1 MKEKNKGFT
10 LVELL
15 AVIVILALIA
25 LIATPIILNVI
36 NDAKKQAAKD
46 SAYGYMDAVEKYI
59 VSSELEDKSIQDGTY
74 RVEEL
79 NKKISVKGSTPDNGN
94 IEIKNSSV
102 KSYDIGIDGY
112 VVRNGKVD
120 KVSTT
125 KSFKNGTAVYYN
137 PETENKCSKEASK
150 STTGTKSGCMK
161 WYVFN
166 DKEGN
171 ATVNVILDHN
181 TTANVAW
188 NSTGNNSEMKEVK
201 KALENDTKDW
211 KNTARL
217 ITANE
222 IAKITGNTGFDA
234 SKEKQEKS
242 IVSRFPL
249 VNKKLLSFGKKQK
262 QTNAILRK
270 LDQVI
275 VEEVCEEVWKSN
287 KLTKSHL
294 GIVKKGTHAKGE
306 MSLGKGQYRQIDQF
320 TYFRDTVFRD
330 LDWKN
335 NKSGDEIANAYFTMI
350 ICGINYGEYKLRI
363 LHKRKG
369 MVAYQQNNYVTSIR
383 WGDVSHLLKNEN
395 LLGRELVIYK
405 TSDKERYV
413 IDIE

>member
-1 MKEKNKGFT
+1 MKRKNKGFT

-112 VVRNGKVD
+112 AVSNGEVK

-137 PETENKCSKEASK
+137 PVSREKCTGYTEAN
-150 STTGTKSGCMK
+150 STTGKNSGCMK

-181 TTANVAW
+181 TTARVAW
-188 NSTGNNSEMKEVK
+188 NSTGNNSEMKEVADALK
-201 KALENDTKDW
+201 KDTRTW

-222 IAKITGNTGFDA
+222 IAKITEKTGFDA
-234 SKEKQEKS
+234 SKKNQDWFCLDTNQPDTTSYCAKAQGKS
-242 IVSRFPL
+242 KYAWLFDYTYECTNYGCNTSDLSTWGYWTSTSSWHVSRFGH
-249 VNKKLLSFGKKQK
+249 LSN
-262 QTNAILRK
+262 TNANYADSGVRP
-270 LDQVI
+270 VI
-275 VEEVCEEVWKSN
+275 TISK
-287 KLTKSHL
+287 
-294 GIVKKGTHAKGE
+294 
-306 MSLGKGQYRQIDQF
+306 
-320 TYFRDTVFRD
+320 
-330 LDWKN
+330 
-335 NKSGDEIANAYFTMI
+335 ANI
-350 ICGINYGEYKLRI
+350 
-363 LHKRKG
+363 
-369 MVAYQQNNYVTSIR
+369 
-383 WGDVSHLLKNEN
+383 
-395 LLGRELVIYK
+395 
-405 TSDKERYV
+405 
-413 IDIE
+413 

>member
-59 VSSELEDKSIQDGTY
+59 VSSELEDKSIKDGTY
-74 RVEEL
+74 TVEYL
-79 NKKISVKGSTPDNGN
+79 NSMGVSVKGSIPDNGN
-94 IEIKNSSV
+94 IEIKNKEV

-112 VVRNGKVD
+112 AVSNGEVK

-137 PETENKCSKEASK
+137 PVSGKKCDDYTEANSK
-150 STTGTKSGCMK
+150 TGTKSGCMK

-181 TTANVAW
+181 TTAYVAW

-201 KALENDTKDW
+201 IKLEEDTKDW

-222 IAKITGNTGFDA
+222 IA
-234 SKEKQEKS
+234 
-242 IVSRFPL
+242 
-249 VNKKLLSFGKKQK
+249 
-262 QTNAILRK
+262 
-270 LDQVI
+270 
-275 VEEVCEEVWKSN
+275 
-287 KLTKSHL
+287 
-294 GIVKKGTHAKGE
+294 
-306 MSLGKGQYRQIDQF
+306 
-320 TYFRDTVFRD
+320 
-330 LDWKN
+330 
-335 NKSGDEIANAYFTMI
+335 
-350 ICGINYGEYKLRI
+350 
-363 LHKRKG
+363 
-369 MVAYQQNNYVTSIR
+369 
-383 WGDVSHLLKNEN
+383 
-395 LLGRELVIYK
+395 
-405 TSDKERYV
+405 
-413 IDIE
+413 

>member
-59 VSSELEDKSIQDGTY
+59 VSSELEDKSIQDRTY

-79 NKKISVKGSTPDNGN
+79 NSMGVSVKGSTPDNGN

-112 VVRNGKVD
+112 VVRNGKVE

-137 PETENKCSKEASK
+137 PETGNKCSESESK
-150 STTGTKSGCMK
+150 STTGKNSGCMK

-171 ATVNVILDHN
+171 VTVNVILDHN
-181 TTANVAW
+181 TTANVAY

-222 IAKITGNTGFDA
+222 VAKITKHPTFDA
-234 SKEKQEKS
+234 SKENQDRFCLDTNKPDGTNHCAKTKGTSKYTWLFDYTSVCTDYGCNISDSSNWGYWTS
-242 IVSRFPL
+242 IPYKDNTINVWV
-249 VNKKLLSFGKKQK
+249 VNSYGSL
-262 QTNAILRK
+262 T
-270 LDQVI
+270 LDYVTRTVVGIRPVI
-275 VEEVCEEVWKSN
+275 TISKSN
-287 KLTKSHL
+287 
-294 GIVKKGTHAKGE
+294 I
-306 MSLGKGQYRQIDQF
+306 
-320 TYFRDTVFRD
+320 
-330 LDWKN
+330 
-335 NKSGDEIANAYFTMI
+335 
-350 ICGINYGEYKLRI
+350 
-363 LHKRKG
+363 
-369 MVAYQQNNYVTSIR
+369 
-383 WGDVSHLLKNEN
+383 
-395 LLGRELVIYK
+395 
-405 TSDKERYV
+405 
-413 IDIE
+413 

>member
-59 VSSELEDKSIQDGTY
+59 VSSELEDESIPDGIY
-74 RVEEL
+74 RVEDL

-94 IEIKNSSV
+94 IEIKNKEV

-112 VVRNGKVD
+112 VVSNGEVD

-137 PETENKCSKEASK
+137 PVSGEKCKSSEAV
-150 STTGTKSGCMK
+150 STTGKKSGCMK

-181 TTANVAW
+181 TTSRVAY
-188 NSTGNNSEMKEVK
+188 NSTGNNSEMKEVADALK
-201 KALENDTKDW
+201 KDTRTW

-222 IAKITGNTGFDA
+222 IAKITEKTGFDA
-234 SKEKQEKS
+234 SKENQDWFCLDTNQPDTTSYCAKAQGKS
-242 IVSRFPL
+242 EYAWLFDYTYECTNYGCNTSDLSTWGYWTSTSSWHVSRFGH
-249 VNKKLLSFGKKQK
+249 LSN
-262 QTNAILRK
+262 TNANYADSGVRP
-270 LDQVI
+270 VI
-275 VEEVCEEVWKSN
+275 TISKSN
-287 KLTKSHL
+287 
-294 GIVKKGTHAKGE
+294 I
-306 MSLGKGQYRQIDQF
+306 
-320 TYFRDTVFRD
+320 
-330 LDWKN
+330 
-335 NKSGDEIANAYFTMI
+335 
-350 ICGINYGEYKLRI
+350 
-363 LHKRKG
+363 
-369 MVAYQQNNYVTSIR
+369 
-383 WGDVSHLLKNEN
+383 
-395 LLGRELVIYK
+395 
-405 TSDKERYV
+405 
-413 IDIE
+413 

>member
-10 LVELL
+10 LIELL

-59 VSSELEDKSIQDGTY
+59 VSSELEDKSIQDGRY
-74 RVEEL
+74 SVEEL

-125 KSFKNGTAVYYN
+125 KKFENGTAVYYN
-137 PETENKCSKEASK
+137 PETENKCSKEEAK
-150 STTGTKSGCMK
+150 STTGTKRGCMK

-166 DKEGN
+166 DREGN
-171 ATVNVILDHN
+171 ATVNIILDHN

-188 NSTGNNSEMKEVK
+188 NSTGSNSEMKEVK
-201 KALENDTKDW
+201 IALENDTKDW

-222 IAKITGNTGFDA
+222 VAKITGNTGFDA
-234 SKEKQEKS
+234 TQTGQSWFYLDSNNQTQTASSTNKSKYAWLFDYTIGCTNYGCNTSDSSTRGYWTSSPYKGTS
-242 IVSRFPL
+242 TVAWL
-249 VNKKLLSFGKKQK
+249 VNQIGSLNHTYMTG
-262 QTNAILRK
+262 NNGIRP
-270 LDQVI
+270 VI
-275 VEEVCEEVWKSN
+275 TISKSN
-287 KLTKSHL
+287 
-294 GIVKKGTHAKGE
+294 I
-306 MSLGKGQYRQIDQF
+306 
-320 TYFRDTVFRD
+320 
-330 LDWKN
+330 
-335 NKSGDEIANAYFTMI
+335 
-350 ICGINYGEYKLRI
+350 
-363 LHKRKG
+363 
-369 MVAYQQNNYVTSIR
+369 
-383 WGDVSHLLKNEN
+383 
-395 LLGRELVIYK
+395 
-405 TSDKERYV
+405 
-413 IDIE
+413 

>member
-59 VSSELEDKSIQDGTY
+59 VSSELEDKSIQDGRY
-74 RVEEL
+74 SVEEL

-137 PETENKCSKEASK
+137 PETGNKCSKEAAK

-188 NSTGNNSEMKEVK
+188 NLTGNNSEMKEVK

-222 IAKITGNTGFDA
+222 VAKITGYTSWGTNITGYPWFCFDTNQQDDTNDCAKAQGKSKYAWLFDYTKECTSYGCNVSDSSTWGYWTSTQYVNSIHVWFVARNGRLDVNSA
-234 SKEKQEKS
+234 SS
-242 IVSRFPL
+242 TGHGVRP
-249 VNKKLLSFGKKQK
+249 
-262 QTNAILRK
+262 
-270 LDQVI
+270 VI
-275 VEEVCEEVWKSN
+275 TISKSN
-287 KLTKSHL
+287 
-294 GIVKKGTHAKGE
+294 I
-306 MSLGKGQYRQIDQF
+306 
-320 TYFRDTVFRD
+320 
-330 LDWKN
+330 
-335 NKSGDEIANAYFTMI
+335 
-350 ICGINYGEYKLRI
+350 
-363 LHKRKG
+363 
-369 MVAYQQNNYVTSIR
+369 
-383 WGDVSHLLKNEN
+383 
-395 LLGRELVIYK
+395 
-405 TSDKERYV
+405 
-413 IDIE
+413 

>member
-79 NKKISVKGSTPDNGN
+79 NKKISVKGSTPDNGTIK
-94 IEIKNSSV
+94 IENSSV

-112 VVRNGKVD
+112 EVNNGEVK

-137 PETENKCSKEASK
+137 PETGNKCSKEASK
-150 STTGTKSGCMK
+150 STTETKSGCMK

-201 KALENDTKDW
+201 IKLEEDTKDW

-222 IAKITGNTGFDA
+222 VAKITGYTSWGTNITGYPWFCFDTNQQDDTNDCAKAQGKSKYAWLFDYTKECTSYGCNVSDSSTWGYWTSTQYVNSIHVWFVARNGRLDVNSA
-234 SKEKQEKS
+234 SS
-242 IVSRFPL
+242 TGHGVRP
-249 VNKKLLSFGKKQK
+249 
-262 QTNAILRK
+262 
-270 LDQVI
+270 VI
-275 VEEVCEEVWKSN
+275 TISKSN
-287 KLTKSHL
+287 
-294 GIVKKGTHAKGE
+294 I
-306 MSLGKGQYRQIDQF
+306 
-320 TYFRDTVFRD
+320 
-330 LDWKN
+330 
-335 NKSGDEIANAYFTMI
+335 
-350 ICGINYGEYKLRI
+350 
-363 LHKRKG
+363 
-369 MVAYQQNNYVTSIR
+369 
-383 WGDVSHLLKNEN
+383 
-395 LLGRELVIYK
+395 
-405 TSDKERYV
+405 
-413 IDIE
+413 

>member
-59 VSSELEDKSIQDGTY
+59 VSSELEDESIQDGTY
-74 RVEEL
+74 RVEDL

-94 IEIKNSSV
+94 IEIKNKEV

-112 VVRNGKVD
+112 VVSNGEVK

-137 PETENKCSKEASK
+137 PVSGKKCKSSEAV

-201 KALENDTKDW
+201 IKLEEDTKDW

-222 IAKITGNTGFDA
+222 VAKITGYTSWGTNITGYPWFCFDTNQQDDTNDCAKAQGKSKYAWLFDYTKECTSYGCNVSDSSTWGYWTSTQYVNSIHVWFVARNGRLDVNSA
-234 SKEKQEKS
+234 SS
-242 IVSRFPL
+242 TGHGVRP
-249 VNKKLLSFGKKQK
+249 
-262 QTNAILRK
+262 
-270 LDQVI
+270 VI
-275 VEEVCEEVWKSN
+275 TISKSN
-287 KLTKSHL
+287 
-294 GIVKKGTHAKGE
+294 I
-306 MSLGKGQYRQIDQF
+306 
-320 TYFRDTVFRD
+320 
-330 LDWKN
+330 
-335 NKSGDEIANAYFTMI
+335 
-350 ICGINYGEYKLRI
+350 
-363 LHKRKG
+363 
-369 MVAYQQNNYVTSIR
+369 
-383 WGDVSHLLKNEN
+383 
-395 LLGRELVIYK
+395 
-405 TSDKERYV
+405 
-413 IDIE
+413 

>member
-59 VSSELEDKSIQDGTY
+59 VSSELEDKSIQDGRY
-74 RVEEL
+74 SVEEL

-112 VVRNGKVD
+112 AVSNGEVK

-137 PETENKCSKEASK
+137 PETENKCSKEAAK

-181 TTANVAW
+181 TTARVAW
-188 NSTGNNSEMKEVK
+188 NSTGNNSEMKDVK
-201 KALENDTKDW
+201 IKLEEDTKDW

-222 IAKITGNTGFDA
+222 IAKITGHPTFDA
-234 SKEKQEKS
+234 SKENQKYFYLDSNNQTQTANASNKS
-242 IVSRFPL
+242 KYAWLFDYTNECTSYGC
-249 VNKKLLSFGKKQK
+249 NKADSSTWGYWTSTRSIGGSL
-262 QTNAILRK
+262 TAAWR
-270 LDQVI
+270 VI
-275 VEEVCEEVWKSN
+275 GSGHLFNNNVTFADSGIRPVITISKSN
-287 KLTKSHL
+287 
-294 GIVKKGTHAKGE
+294 I
-306 MSLGKGQYRQIDQF
+306 
-320 TYFRDTVFRD
+320 
-330 LDWKN
+330 
-335 NKSGDEIANAYFTMI
+335 
-350 ICGINYGEYKLRI
+350 
-363 LHKRKG
+363 
-369 MVAYQQNNYVTSIR
+369 
-383 WGDVSHLLKNEN
+383 
-395 LLGRELVIYK
+395 
-405 TSDKERYV
+405 
-413 IDIE
+413 

>member
-1 MKEKNKGFT
+1 MKRKKKGFT

-59 VSSELEDKSIQDGTY
+59 VSSELEDKSIQDGRY
-74 RVEEL
+74 SVEEL

-112 VVRNGKVD
+112 EVNNGEVK

-137 PETENKCSKEASK
+137 PETRKKCSESESK
-150 STTGTKSGCMK
+150 STTGTNSGCMK

-181 TTANVAW
+181 TTARVAW
-188 NSTGNNSEMKEVK
+188 NSTGNNSEMKEVADALK
-201 KALENDTKDW
+201 KDTRTW

-222 IAKITGNTGFDA
+222 IAKITEKTGFDA
-234 SKEKQEKS
+234 SKKNQDWFCLDTNQPDTTSYCAKAQGKS
-242 IVSRFPL
+242 KYAWLFDYTYECTNYGCNTSDLSTWGYWTSTSSWHVSRFGH
-249 VNKKLLSFGKKQK
+249 LSN
-262 QTNAILRK
+262 TNANYADSGVRP
-270 LDQVI
+270 VI
-275 VEEVCEEVWKSN
+275 TISKSN
-287 KLTKSHL
+287 
-294 GIVKKGTHAKGE
+294 I
-306 MSLGKGQYRQIDQF
+306 
-320 TYFRDTVFRD
+320 
-330 LDWKN
+330 
-335 NKSGDEIANAYFTMI
+335 
-350 ICGINYGEYKLRI
+350 
-363 LHKRKG
+363 
-369 MVAYQQNNYVTSIR
+369 
-383 WGDVSHLLKNEN
+383 
-395 LLGRELVIYK
+395 
-405 TSDKERYV
+405 
-413 IDIE
+413 

>member
-46 SAYGYMDAVEKYI
+46 SAYGYMDSVEKYI

-74 RVEEL
+74 SVEKL
-79 NKKISVKGSTPDNGN
+79 NSMGVSVKGSTPDNGN

-112 VVRNGKVD
+112 EVSNGEVK

-137 PETENKCSKEASK
+137 PETGKKCSESESK
-150 STTGTKSGCMK
+150 STTGKNSGCMK

-171 ATVNVILDHN
+171 VTVNVILDHN
-181 TTANVAW
+181 TTANVAY

-222 IAKITGNTGFDA
+222 IAKITGYTSWGTNITGYPWFCFDTNQQDDTNDCAKAQGKSKYAWLFDYTKECTSYGCNVSDSSTWGYWTSTQYVNSIHVWFVARNGRLDVNSA
-234 SKEKQEKS
+234 SS
-242 IVSRFPL
+242 TGHGVRP
-249 VNKKLLSFGKKQK
+249 
-262 QTNAILRK
+262 
-270 LDQVI
+270 VI
-275 VEEVCEEVWKSN
+275 TISKSN
-287 KLTKSHL
+287 
-294 GIVKKGTHAKGE
+294 I
-306 MSLGKGQYRQIDQF
+306 
-320 TYFRDTVFRD
+320 
-330 LDWKN
+330 
-335 NKSGDEIANAYFTMI
+335 
-350 ICGINYGEYKLRI
+350 
-363 LHKRKG
+363 
-369 MVAYQQNNYVTSIR
+369 
-383 WGDVSHLLKNEN
+383 
-395 LLGRELVIYK
+395 
-405 TSDKERYV
+405 
-413 IDIE
+413 

>member
-59 VSSELEDKSIQDGTY
+59 VSSELEDKSIQDGRY
-74 RVEEL
+74 SVEEL

-112 VVRNGKVD
+112 VVRNGKVE

-137 PETENKCSKEASK
+137 PVSREKCTGYTEAN
-150 STTGTKSGCMK
+150 STTGKNSGCMK

-181 TTANVAW
+181 TTAGVAY

-201 KALENDTKDW
+201 TKLEEDTKDW

-222 IAKITGNTGFDA
+222 VAKITGKTGFDA
-234 SKEKQEKS
+234 SKENQDWFYLDSNNQTQTASSTNKS
-242 IVSRFPL
+242 KYAWLFDYTIDCTNYGCNTPDSSNWGYWTSTPKKDDSTQAWRVYRSGDLSRDY
-249 VNKKLLSFGKKQK
+249 V
-262 QTNAILRK
+262 TNAGHGVRP
-270 LDQVI
+270 VI
-275 VEEVCEEVWKSN
+275 TISKSMLN
-287 KLTKSHL
+287 
-294 GIVKKGTHAKGE
+294 
-306 MSLGKGQYRQIDQF
+306 
-320 TYFRDTVFRD
+320 
-330 LDWKN
+330 
-335 NKSGDEIANAYFTMI
+335 
-350 ICGINYGEYKLRI
+350 
-363 LHKRKG
+363 
-369 MVAYQQNNYVTSIR
+369 
-383 WGDVSHLLKNEN
+383 
-395 LLGRELVIYK
+395 
-405 TSDKERYV
+405 
-413 IDIE
+413 

>member
-74 RVEEL
+74 SVEEL

-112 VVRNGKVD
+112 EVNNGEVK

-137 PETENKCSKEASK
+137 PETGKECKSSEAV
-150 STTGTKSGCMK
+150 STTGTKNGCMK

-188 NSTGNNSEMKEVK
+188 NSTGSNSEMKEVK
-201 KALENDTKDW
+201 IKLEEDTKDW

-222 IAKITGNTGFDA
+222 VAKITGHPTFNATQSGQSWFCLDTNKPDTTNWCSKAQGTSEYAWLFDYTYDCT
-234 SKEKQEKS
+234 SYGC
-242 IVSRFPL
+242 
-249 VNKKLLSFGKKQK
+249 NKADS
-262 QTNAILRK
+262 
-270 LDQVI
+270 
-275 VEEVCEEVWKSN
+275 S
-287 KLTKSHL
+287 
-294 GIVKKGTHAKGE
+294 
-306 MSLGKGQYRQIDQF
+306 
-320 TYFRDTVFRD
+320 
-330 LDWKN
+330 
-335 NKSGDEIANAYFTMI
+335 
-350 ICGINYGEYKLRI
+350 NYGYWTSTPSEDSSTEAWRVDRNGFLRSNGVADAFHGIRPVITISKFKL
-363 LHKRKG
+363 
-369 MVAYQQNNYVTSIR
+369 S
-383 WGDVSHLLKNEN
+383 
-395 LLGRELVIYK
+395 
-405 TSDKERYV
+405 
-413 IDIE
+413 

>member
-1 MKEKNKGFT
+1 MKRKNKGFT

-36 NDAKKQAAKD
+36 NDVKKQAAKD

-59 VSSELEDKSIQDGTY
+59 VSSELEDKSIQDRTY
-74 RVEEL
+74 SVEEL
-79 NKKISVKGSTPDNGN
+79 NSMGVSVKGSTPDNGN

-112 VVRNGKVD
+112 VVSNGKVD

-137 PETENKCSKEASK
+137 PETGNKCSKEAAK

-181 TTANVAW
+181 TTAGVAY
-188 NSTGNNSEMKEVK
+188 NLTGNNSEMKEVK

-222 IAKITGNTGFDA
+222 IAKITEKTGFDA
-234 SKEKQEKS
+234 SKENQDWFCFDTNQSDSTNWCSKAQGTSEYAWLFDYTNDCTS
-242 IVSRFPL
+242 FGCNIADASNYGYWTSTSVSGNSTCAWIVSRNGAL
-249 VNKKLLSFGKKQK
+249 DRNIVVNPYYYGVRPVI
-262 QTNAILRK
+262 TILK
-270 LDQVI
+270 SVI
-275 VEEVCEEVWKSN
+275 S
-287 KLTKSHL
+287 
-294 GIVKKGTHAKGE
+294 
-306 MSLGKGQYRQIDQF
+306 
-320 TYFRDTVFRD
+320 
-330 LDWKN
+330 
-335 NKSGDEIANAYFTMI
+335 
-350 ICGINYGEYKLRI
+350 
-363 LHKRKG
+363 
-369 MVAYQQNNYVTSIR
+369 
-383 WGDVSHLLKNEN
+383 
-395 LLGRELVIYK
+395 
-405 TSDKERYV
+405 
-413 IDIE
+413 

>member
-59 VSSELEDKSIQDGTY
+59 VSSELEDKSIKDGTY
-74 RVEEL
+74 TVEDL

-112 VVRNGKVD
+112 VVRNGKVE

-137 PETENKCSKEASK
+137 PVSGEKCKSSEAV

-181 TTANVAW
+181 TTAGVVY
-188 NSTGNNSEMKEVK
+188 NSTGSNSEMKEVADALK
-201 KALENDTKDW
+201 KDTSTW
-211 KNTARL
+211 KN
-217 ITANE
+217 
-222 IAKITGNTGFDA
+222 IATF
-234 SKEKQEKS
+234 
-242 IVSRFPL
+242 L
-249 VNKKLLSFGKKQK
+249 
-262 QTNAILRK
+262 
-270 LDQVI
+270 
-275 VEEVCEEVWKSN
+275 
-287 KLTKSHL
+287 
-294 GIVKKGTHAKGE
+294 
-306 MSLGKGQYRQIDQF
+306 Y
-320 TYFRDTVFRD
+320 
-330 LDWKN
+330 
-335 NKSGDEIANAYFTMI
+335 
-350 ICGINYGEYKLRI
+350 
-363 LHKRKG
+363 
-369 MVAYQQNNYVTSIR
+369 
-383 WGDVSHLLKNEN
+383 
-395 LLGRELVIYK
+395 
-405 TSDKERYV
+405 
-413 IDIE
+413 

>member
-112 VVRNGKVD
+112 AVSNGEVK

-137 PETENKCSKEASK
+137 PVSREKCTGYTEAN
-150 STTGTKSGCMK
+150 STTGKNSGCMK

-181 TTANVAW
+181 TTAGVAW
-188 NSTGNNSEMKEVK
+188 NLTGNNSEMKEVK

-222 IAKITGNTGFDA
+222 VAKITGYTSWGTNITGYPWFCFDTNQPDTTNECAKAQGTSEYAWLFDYTKECTSYGCNVSDSSTWGYWTSTQYVNSIHVWFVARNGRLDVNSA
-234 SKEKQEKS
+234 SS
-242 IVSRFPL
+242 TGHGVRP
-249 VNKKLLSFGKKQK
+249 
-262 QTNAILRK
+262 
-270 LDQVI
+270 VI
-275 VEEVCEEVWKSN
+275 TISKSN
-287 KLTKSHL
+287 
-294 GIVKKGTHAKGE
+294 I
-306 MSLGKGQYRQIDQF
+306 
-320 TYFRDTVFRD
+320 
-330 LDWKN
+330 
-335 NKSGDEIANAYFTMI
+335 
-350 ICGINYGEYKLRI
+350 
-363 LHKRKG
+363 
-369 MVAYQQNNYVTSIR
+369 
-383 WGDVSHLLKNEN
+383 
-395 LLGRELVIYK
+395 
-405 TSDKERYV
+405 
-413 IDIE
+413 

>member
-59 VSSELEDKSIQDGTY
+59 VSSELEDKSIQDGRY
-74 RVEEL
+74 SVEEL

-112 VVRNGKVD
+112 EVSNGEVK

-125 KSFKNGTAVYYN
+125 KKFENGTAVYYN
-137 PETENKCSKEASK
+137 PETGNKCSESESK

-188 NSTGNNSEMKEVK
+188 NLTGNNSEMKEVK

-222 IAKITGNTGFDA
+222 IAKITEHPTFDA
-234 SKEKQEKS
+234 SRENQDRFCLDTNKPDTANWCAKTKGTSKYTWLFDYTSVCTDYGCNISDSSNWGYWTS
-242 IVSRFPL
+242 IPYKDNTINVWV
-249 VNKKLLSFGKKQK
+249 VNSYGSL
-262 QTNAILRK
+262 T
-270 LDQVI
+270 LDYVTRTVVGIRPVI
-275 VEEVCEEVWKSN
+275 TISKSN
-287 KLTKSHL
+287 
-294 GIVKKGTHAKGE
+294 I
-306 MSLGKGQYRQIDQF
+306 
-320 TYFRDTVFRD
+320 
-330 LDWKN
+330 
-335 NKSGDEIANAYFTMI
+335 
-350 ICGINYGEYKLRI
+350 
-363 LHKRKG
+363 
-369 MVAYQQNNYVTSIR
+369 
-383 WGDVSHLLKNEN
+383 
-395 LLGRELVIYK
+395 
-405 TSDKERYV
+405 
-413 IDIE
+413 

>member
-79 NKKISVKGSTPDNGN
+79 NSMGVSVKGSTPDNGN

-112 VVRNGKVD
+112 AVSNGEVK

-125 KSFKNGTAVYYN
+125 KKFENGTAVYYN
-137 PETENKCSKEASK
+137 PETETKCKSSEAV
-150 STTGTKSGCMK
+150 STTGTKRGCMK

-181 TTANVAW
+181 TTAGVAW
-188 NSTGNNSEMKEVK
+188 NLTGNNSEMKEVK

-222 IAKITGNTGFDA
+222 VAKITKHPTFDA
-234 SKEKQEKS
+234 SKENQDWFCLDTNKPDTTNWCSKAQGTSEYAWLFDYTSGCTSYGCSNTSNSSTWGYWTSTPKKDDS
-242 IVSRFPL
+242 TYAWYVYRNGDLGTSYVS
-249 VNKKLLSFGKKQK
+249 N
-262 QTNAILRK
+262 
-270 LDQVI
+270 LDSGVRPVI
-275 VEEVCEEVWKSN
+275 TISKSN
-287 KLTKSHL
+287 IS
-294 GIVKKGTHAKGE
+294 
-306 MSLGKGQYRQIDQF
+306 
-320 TYFRDTVFRD
+320 
-330 LDWKN
+330 
-335 NKSGDEIANAYFTMI
+335 
-350 ICGINYGEYKLRI
+350 
-363 LHKRKG
+363 
-369 MVAYQQNNYVTSIR
+369 
-383 WGDVSHLLKNEN
+383 
-395 LLGRELVIYK
+395 
-405 TSDKERYV
+405 
-413 IDIE
+413 

>member
-15 AVIVILALIA
+15 AVIVILAIIA

-59 VSSELEDKSIQDGTY
+59 VSSELEDKSIKDGTY
-74 RVEEL
+74 RVEDL
-79 NKKISVKGSTPDNGN
+79 NSMGVSVKGSTPDNGN

-112 VVRNGKVD
+112 VVINGKVD

-137 PETENKCSKEASK
+137 PETGNKCSKEAAK
-150 STTGTKSGCMK
+150 STTGTRSGCMK

-181 TTANVAW
+181 TTARVAW
-188 NSTGNNSEMKEVK
+188 NSTGSNSEMKE
-201 KALENDTKDW
+201 AADTLKTDTSTW

-222 IAKITGNTGFDA
+222 IAKITGHPTFDA
-234 SKEKQEKS
+234 SKENQKYFYLDSNNQTQTANASNKSKYAWLFDYTKECTNYGCNKQDSSTEGYWTSTRK
-242 IVSRFPL
+242 IGETTIWH
-249 VNKKLLSFGKKQK
+249 VNREGFLSAHGM
-262 QTNAILRK
+262 TLNCYGVRP
-270 LDQVI
+270 VI
-275 VEEVCEEVWKSN
+275 TISKSN
-287 KLTKSHL
+287 
-294 GIVKKGTHAKGE
+294 I
-306 MSLGKGQYRQIDQF
+306 
-320 TYFRDTVFRD
+320 
-330 LDWKN
+330 
-335 NKSGDEIANAYFTMI
+335 
-350 ICGINYGEYKLRI
+350 
-363 LHKRKG
+363 
-369 MVAYQQNNYVTSIR
+369 
-383 WGDVSHLLKNEN
+383 
-395 LLGRELVIYK
+395 
-405 TSDKERYV
+405 
-413 IDIE
+413 

>member
-59 VSSELEDKSIQDGTY
+59 VSSELEDKSIQDGRY
-74 RVEEL
+74 SVEEL

-112 VVRNGKVD
+112 VVSNGKVD

-125 KSFKNGTAVYYN
+125 KKIENGTAVYYN
-137 PETENKCSKEASK
+137 PETGNKCSKEAAK

-201 KALENDTKDW
+201 IKLEEDTKDW

-222 IAKITGNTGFDA
+222 IAKITGNTWFAGQDWFCLDTNQSDTTNWCSKAQGTSEYVWLFDYTNGCTSYGCNTSDSNTWGYWTSTQYKINSTHA
-234 SKEKQEKS
+234 WLIQRSGDMIINE
-242 IVSRFPL
+242 
-249 VNKKLLSFGKKQK
+249 VNNSS
-262 QTNAILRK
+262 
-270 LDQVI
+270 QVGVRPVI
-275 VEEVCEEVWKSN
+275 TISKSN
-287 KLTKSHL
+287 
-294 GIVKKGTHAKGE
+294 I
-306 MSLGKGQYRQIDQF
+306 
-320 TYFRDTVFRD
+320 
-330 LDWKN
+330 
-335 NKSGDEIANAYFTMI
+335 
-350 ICGINYGEYKLRI
+350 
-363 LHKRKG
+363 
-369 MVAYQQNNYVTSIR
+369 
-383 WGDVSHLLKNEN
+383 
-395 LLGRELVIYK
+395 
-405 TSDKERYV
+405 
-413 IDIE
+413 

>member
-15 AVIVILALIA
+15 AVIVILAIIA

-59 VSSELEDKSIQDGTY
+59 VSSELEDTSIKDGTY
-74 RVEEL
+74 SVEDL
-79 NKKISVKGSTPDNGN
+79 NSMGVSVKGSIPDNGTIK
-94 IEIKNSSV
+94 IESGSV

-112 VVRNGKVD
+112 VVSNGEIE

-125 KSFKNGTAVYYN
+125 KSIENGTAVYYN
-137 PETENKCSKEASK
+137 PETGKKCSKEEVK

-181 TTANVAW
+181 TKANETW

-201 KALENDTKDW
+201 IALENDTKDW

-222 IAKITGNTGFDA
+222 VAKITGNTDFDA
-234 SKEKQEKS
+234 SKTGQDWFYLDS
-242 IVSRFPL
+242 
-249 VNKKLLSFGKKQK
+249 NN
-262 QTNAILRK
+262 QTQTANA
-270 LDQVI
+270 
-275 VEEVCEEVWKSN
+275 SN
-287 KLTKSHL
+287 KSKYAWLFD
-294 GIVKKGTHAKGE
+294 
-306 MSLGKGQYRQIDQF
+306 Y
-320 TYFRDTVFRD
+320 TYECTSYGC
-330 LDWKN
+330 N
-335 NKSGDEIANAYFTMI
+335 TSGSS
-350 ICGINYGEYKLRI
+350 NYGYWTSTSYKDNSTSAWRVDRNGNLRT
-363 LHKRKG
+363 
-369 MVAYQQNNYVTSIR
+369 NDVTFT
-383 WGDVSHLLKNEN
+383 G
-395 LLGRELVIYK
+395 LGVRPVITISK
-405 TSDKERYV
+405 PN
-413 IDIE
+413 I